1 VKRSARDSKAGNY
14 LPSGVILFLYEPA
27 RANIRIKTMKER
39 RNNETEEGL
48 DQEMA
53 AADRLMALM
62 LLLTFSGALLIVG
75 VAAIAG
81 MIT

>member
-1 VKRSARDSKAGNY
+1 MTD
-14 LPSGVILFLYEPA
+14 
-27 RANIRIKTMKER
+27 R
-39 RNNETEEGL
+39 RNKNTDEGL

-81 MIT
+81 MFS